1 MPPALALIDVLPD
14 FGSVAPLKAS
24 SGPWVDLEVP
34 APERRAPAP
43 DRDVTTIVGTEV
55 AAAEAALV
63 ERLTQEH
70 AAALAEEQARHA
82 EALQATQ
89 AALAEQAGRI
99 IQDRFAEMERT
110 VTSLASE
117 ATARILSV
125 VLTRELQQRSVGEL
139 ERIIRQAL
147 QDRETVRIRVSGAPV
162 LWDALKAGLGDT
174 ASHVDFAEAPG
185 LDISLSLDEK
195 LFETRLAE
203 WSDTLAELIP

>member
-14 FGSVAPLKAS
+14 FGGVAPLKAS
-24 SGPWVDLEVP
+24 SGPWVDLEEP
-34 APERRAPAP
+34 MPERRAPAP
-43 DRDVTTIVGTEV
+43 DRDVTTIVSAEV
-55 AAAEAALV
+55 AAAEAALA
-63 ERLTQEH
+63 ERLAQEH
-70 AAALAEEQARHA
+70 AANLAEEQARHA

-89 AALAEQAGRI
+89 TALAEQAGRI
-99 IQDRFAEMERT
+99 IHDRFAEMERT